1 MSTET
6 TATATETTIAAFS
19 HAVTMQTREL
29 RLKSRAVK
37 AGNFGNAGHHATEA
51 SKWAMT
57 AWSLAGNLAGN
68 LNGHAGNLK
77 LRLQLGQLNGCGG
90 GGGAGL
96 HGGASDP
103 RSDGQ

>member
-6 TATATETTIAAFS
+6 LTTETTIAAFS

-57 AWSLAGNLAGN
+57 AWSLAGNLDRFLVA
-68 LNGHAGNLK
+68 K
-77 LRLQLGQLNGCGG
+77 L
-90 GGGAGL
+90 
-96 HGGASDP
+96 ASAAKAAA
-103 RSDGQ
+103 